1 MRKLNVMIV
10 DDSVL
15 FRKFLSDAVEKT
27 DVAIV
32 QAVAADGNEC
42 LSILKQ
48 KTPDVVL
55 LDINM
60 PGMNGIDVLRS
71 IKEGHEDIIVIM
83 ISSADNSDNALT
95 VTALQI
101 GALDFISKPKGNDWQ
116 RNMFSITSYLKV
128 LFNYIIIN
136 KYYSLSSRGIAANV
150 DKAKI
155 EKEKPTA
162 SKQLK
167 IEKESGVTPVT
178 SNNERQEAKFK
189 IDLVLI
195 ASSTGGPKALYDVCS
210 KLPADLGVP
219 VLIVQHMPADFT
231 SIFANSLN
239 NISKLE
245 VSEAK
250 DGDIPKAGRI
260 YIAKGGKHMTVA
272 KSPSNAMMIKLED
285 TPTVNGVRPAADVLF
300 KSVADEFSNL
310 NLLAVVLTGMGKD
323 GTEGLRKL
331 KDNAQCYCIT
341 QSERTCAVYGMP
353 KSVYEANLSDEVL
366 DIQDIASGII
376 RRVMNK

>member
-1 MRKLNVMIV
+1 MKKLNVMIV
-10 DDSVL
+10 DDSAL
-15 FRKFLSDAVEKT
+15 FRKFISDAVERT
-27 DVAIV
+27 GAAIV

-60 PGMNGIDVLRS
+60 AGINGIDVLRR
-71 IKEGHEDIIVIM
+71 IKESHEDIKVIM

-95 VTALQI
+95 VTALEI
-101 GALDFISKPKGNDWQ
+101 GALDFISKPRGNDWQ
-116 RNMFSITSYLKV
+116 RNLLSITSYLKV

-136 KYYSLSSRGIAANV
+136 KYYSISSKETAASV
-150 DKAKI
+150 GKAKT
-155 EKEKPTA
+155 EKERPTTP
-162 SKQLK
+162 KQLDV
-167 IEKESGVTPVT
+167 EKEPDVVSKT
-178 SNNERQEAKFK
+178 SNIERQITKFK

-231 SIFANSLN
+231 TIFANSLN
-239 NISKLE
+239 NISKLK

-250 DGDIPKAGRI
+250 DGDIPRAGHI
-260 YIAKGGKHMTVA
+260 YIAKGGKHMTVT
-272 KSPSNAMMIKLED
+272 KSPSNTMTIKLED
-285 TPTVNGVRPAADVLF
+285 TPTVNGVKPAADVLF
-300 KSVADEFSNL
+300 KSLAEEFFNL
-310 NLLAVVLTGMGKD
+310 NMLAVVLTGMGKD
-323 GTEGLRKL
+323 GTDGLREL
-331 KDNAQCYCIT
+331 KKKAKCYVIT
-341 QSERTCAVYGMP
+341 QSEKTCAVYGMP

-366 DIQDIASGII
+366 DIQDIASGIS
-376 RRVMNK
+376 RRVMIK